1 MLAVSEHELLS
12 GSEDTRQRNSDR
24 LAERYIRL
32 CRRTRLTQFI
42 LYGAALL
49 SCAIVNL
56 ATAHRLD
63 WFFIVLFSVLLCAS
77 ILLVPSLCAMDSKWE
92 RWRPLLSFGGFTASL
107 LLLLLSICLYCGGNW
122 FFVAAAACL
131 FALSLLI
138 LPFLLPRLPLP
149 EKYSRCR
156 LSLYLAAGTLMLLL
170 LLLVCCVHTGGD
182 WFVLAA
188 VSVLFGLGF
197 LFTPV
202 FLRQLP
208 LPERLQS
215 CKTSLYLAIQTGLLL
230 LLLLVSCLH
239 TGGRWFPVAA
249 VSCLFGL
256 SLVCLP
262 LVFHQV
268 KLPGKWGS
276 NRLLLYFC
284 IESLLLLLIVWLAHA
299 GSAGFDLRSFSADSL
314 VTLLMLALPW
324 GLMLFLRYLPA
335 NRYFRSAAAC
345 GWGSLWGWTCPL
357 LLDAILSAFYGWQDG
372 LNTYT
377 LATPFTA
384 FMLDFACPW
393 FWDALLILS
402 LAAAALALAW
412 LGLRQQAQNK

>member
-1 MLAVSEHELLS
+1 M
-12 GSEDTRQRNSDR
+12 
-24 LAERYIRL
+24 
-32 CRRTRLTQFI
+32 
-42 LYGAALL
+42 
-49 SCAIVNL
+49 
-56 ATAHRLD
+56 
-63 WFFIVLFSVLLCAS
+63 
-77 ILLVPSLCAMDSKWE
+77 
-92 RWRPLLSFGGFTASL
+92 
-107 LLLLLSICLYCGGNW
+107 
-122 FFVAAAACL
+122 
-131 FALSLLI
+131 
-138 LPFLLPRLPLP
+138 PFLLPRLPLP

-188 VSVLFGLGF
+188 VSILFGLGF

-256 SLVCLP
+256 ALVCLP

-268 KLPGKWGS
+268 KLPGKWGC

-299 GSAGFDLRSFSADSL
+299 TGSTGFDLRCFTADSL

-335 NRYFRSAAAC
+335 NWYFRSAAAC
-345 GWGSLWGWTCPL
+345 GWGSLWVWTCPL
-357 LLDAILSAFYGWQDG
+357 LLDTILSAFYGWQDG

-377 LATPFTA
+377 LTTPFTA
-384 FMLDFACPW
+384 FRPDFACPW

-402 LAAAALALAW
+402 LAVAALVLAC
-412 LGLRQQAQNK
+412 LGLRQQAQNN